1 MVKAAVLT
9 AAGGDYEIMD
19 IELPEP
25 GPGEVRVRLA
35 ASGVCHSDLTVGS
48 GSAAVLP
55 PVPTVLGHEGAGHVV
70 SVGAGVEHVGP
81 GDRVVLNWTPACSRC
96 WHCRRGETHL
106 CENAAATRHRPYAK
120 LPDGRDVYNGLGP
133 AAFAEETVV
142 PAAAAI
148 PLTVDIPLVDAALL
162 GCSVMTGV
170 GAVLNAARVAAGDT
184 VAVLGLGGVGL
195 SALQGA
201 RLAGA
206 STVIGVDVHPGKETL
221 AKEAGATDFLAV
233 GPDLVAQIRE
243 LTGGRGADH
252 VFECAGRADAVENAW
267 SATRRGGQAVVVGL
281 GPTTA
286 SACFPAADLMLTARS
301 LIGCF
306 FGSADMGRDVPRF
319 AADLAAGRL
328 DVSSLVTHRIGLD
341 QIPEAFARMR
351 SGDGGRSVIV
361 FGDER

>member
-9 AAGGDYEIMD
+9 ALGGDYEIMD
-19 IELPEP
+19 IELPDP
-25 GPGEVRVRLA
+25 GPGQVRVRLA

-48 GSAAVLP
+48 GAAAAQP
-55 PVPTVLGHEGAGHVV
+55 PVPMVLGHEGAGYVV
-70 SVGAGVEHVGP
+70 SVGAGVDHVVP
-81 GDRVVLNWTPACSRC
+81 GDRVVLNWTPTCAQC

-142 PAAAAI
+142 PASAAI
-148 PLTVDIPLVDAALL
+148 RLHIDIPLVEAALL

-170 GAVLNAARVAAGDT
+170 GAVFNAAKVAEGDT
-184 VAVLGLGGVGL
+184 VVVLGLGGVGL
-195 SALQGA
+195 STLQGA
-201 RLAGA
+201 RLARA
-206 STVIGVDVHPGKETL
+206 STIIGVDVNPGKETL
-221 AKEAGATDFLAV
+221 AKEAGATDFRTV
-233 GPDLVAQIRE
+233 GPDLVAQIAE

-252 VFECAGRADAVENAW
+252 VFECAGRPDAVETAW
-267 SATRRGGQAVVVGL
+267 RSTRRGGQTVVVGL
-281 GPTTA
+281 GPAGESA
-286 SACFPAADLMLTARS
+286 SFPAAELMLSARS

-319 AADLAAGRL
+319 AEHLAAGRL
-328 DVSSLVTHRIGLD
+328 DVASLVTHHIGLE

-361 FGDER
+361 FGEGQ